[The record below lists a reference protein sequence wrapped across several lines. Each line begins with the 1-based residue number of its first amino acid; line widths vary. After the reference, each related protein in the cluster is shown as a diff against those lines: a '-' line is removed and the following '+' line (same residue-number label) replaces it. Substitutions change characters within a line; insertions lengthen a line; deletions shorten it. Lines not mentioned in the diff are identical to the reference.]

1 MEMPISHP
9 KPNSPPSV
17 NRVDA
22 LTYTAAL
29 STLAVKYR
37 SASGLLGHDGLA
49 VAGGVRRDVGDR
61 LLHILHALDGKNVI
75 QKFRIKILL
84 PRLIPGDD
92 GSRRLD
98 PAAAP
103 LPFPGQ

>member
-37 SASGLLGHDGLA
+37 YASGLRVTMASLWPVECDAMWATASFTSSTHLTA
-49 VAGGVRRDVGDR
+49 RM
-61 LLHILHALDGKNVI
+61 
-75 QKFRIKILL
+75 
-84 PRLIPGDD
+84 
-92 GSRRLD
+92 
-98 PAAAP
+98 
-103 LPFPGQ
+103 